1 MNTNDQTPPGHE
13 PPNAAIVNL
22 KPTED
27 PSSRRTSLLTK
38 LFKVKWNQ
46 HFPLNV
52 ENCGCTIE
60 YIEPELAFQFI
71 RQSYDEIFELELWKD
86 PLLAEQQTDEK
97 LQYYKEC
104 GDFFM
109 IYKDS
114 KAIGIFIGTLTD
126 WSSYYFRSAAVLP
139 QYQGNGAIGRLL
151 PYLTKILTDSGIAR
165 IESDAS
171 VSNFTSIQILLRA
184 RFKVTGMQ
192 LSERWGALLHFTKFL
207 SPSSEKIF
215 MGQFCQDT
223 NSEIRPNFVRNLRKE
238 ST

>member
-1 MNTNDQTPPGHE
+1 MKDSTILQ
-13 PPNAAIVNL
+13 
-22 KPTED
+22 KTEEHASEGLSLNS
-27 PSSRRTSLLTK
+27 PEVPLTRRTSLLTK
-38 LFKVKWNQ
+38 LFKVEWDK
-46 HFPLNV
+46 HFPFNIPD
-52 ENCGCTIE
+52 CDCTIA
-60 YIEPELAFQFI
+60 YIGPELAFQFI
-71 RQSYDEIFELELWKD
+71 RESYGEIFELELWKN
-86 PLLAEQQTDEK
+86 PFLAEQQTEAK
-97 LQYYKEC
+97 LQYYREC

-109 IYKDS
+109 IYKKS
-114 KAIGIFIGTLTD
+114 QPIGIFIGTLTD

-139 QYQGNGAIGRLL
+139 QHQGNGAIARLL

-215 MGQFCQDT
+215 VGQFCPE
-223 NSEIRPNFVRNLRKE
+223 SNL
-238 ST
+238 T